1 MKKRRIVAFLSALI
15 MLAAALAGCRAGAS
29 DKRADL
35 ISDGGAVAPLSPDA
49 GFSAAYTDLALK
61 LLSACLEDG
70 KNTLVS
76 PLSVMEALAMMANGA
91 CGETL
96 GEMERVIGGGI
107 PVSELARYLAGFA
120 AGGEELSLANSLWLR
135 EGFDIDE
142 EFLRKCSAFQGAG
155 AYRAPFDRHTV
166 DDINDWVSENTHGM
180 IKSAVDYDTVRAS
193 ELLLCNALYFD
204 GKWERRYSDGDI
216 SDGYFTRES
225 GARDEVRFMYS
236 EEHSLLTVAGGR
248 GFIKNY
254 DGGNYAFVAVLPD
267 AGTDISEFVS
277 SLDAAALA
285 EALKKTTAAVIDAR
299 IPEFRAEYGADLRT
313 ALGNMGITRAF
324 EPGEADF
331 SGITSDDNIYIGSVM
346 HRTVMEIDRDGTKAA
361 ASTVIAAPTAADPG
375 LLPERINITLDRPFV
390 YMIIDRTVSLPVFIG
405 VAAGMK

>member
-35 ISDGGAVAPLSPDA
+35 ISDGGAVAPLSPNA

-236 EEHSLLTVAGGR
+236 EEHSYLDDGKAT
-248 GFIKNY
+248 GFIKPY
-254 DGGNYAFVAVLPD
+254 KSGYSFVALLPNED
-267 AGTDISEFVS
+267 VSLSDYVASMTGGTFIGMIKNAKDVPVETAIPKFSYDYDIEMSGALKALGMTKPF
-277 SLDAAALA
+277 DAAKADFSALGYYESGNIFISRVLHKA
-285 EALKKTTAAVIDAR
+285 YITVDEKGTKAGAATAADIKATSDTGGLYSVTLDRSFVYAVIDDA
-299 IPEFRAEYGADLRT
+299 YG
-313 ALGNMGITRAF
+313 
-324 EPGEADF
+324 
-331 SGITSDDNIYIGSVM
+331 
-346 HRTVMEIDRDGTKAA
+346 
-361 ASTVIAAPTAADPG
+361 
-375 LLPERINITLDRPFV
+375 
-390 YMIIDRTVSLPVFIG
+390 LPVFIG
-405 VAAGMK
+405 AVTDIGK